1 MHRPHPRKTQESSLC
16 PQFVFGG
23 EGTIWM
29 SLIILSIG
37 ISFHRMGPS
46 FDRSRFGSPL
56 MLVGLTFLVLLPDG
70 LTEAGAELHDS
81 ILKFASIATP
91 FVIGA
96 ILILRN
102 SPTYGELRVTGLVFG
117 WLFVIASWAILFI
130 GNKTFSVLT
139 MARGLLAISG
149 VLAGLIAVIFGSY
162 LVERSSG
169 LRNESEPL
177 SGEEGNLVRTILER
191 RLGRH

>member
-1 MHRPHPRKTQESSLC
+1 
-16 PQFVFGG
+16 
-23 EGTIWM
+23 M

-70 LTEAGAELHDS
+70 LTESGAELHDS

-130 GNKTFSVLT
+130 GNKTFSVLA

-177 SGEEGNLVRTILER
+177 SGEEGTLVRTILER
-191 RLGRH
+191 RLGGH